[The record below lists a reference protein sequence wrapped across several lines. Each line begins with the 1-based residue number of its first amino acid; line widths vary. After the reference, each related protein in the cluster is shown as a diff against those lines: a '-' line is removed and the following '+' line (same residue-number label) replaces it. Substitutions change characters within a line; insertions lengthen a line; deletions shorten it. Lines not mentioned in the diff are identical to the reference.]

1 MARGNTPV
9 SGISGDAEKSRD
21 VVGRQRTNIS
31 VLKNVVLIWLD
42 EHIDDNNEICQ
53 NVVTKLRN
61 IINNIITYT
70 DDDQCVQYIDSISND
85 KVYLIVSSTLGQR
98 VVPYVHLLS
107 QVDSIFIFCG
117 NKKRYEQW
125 AKNWPKIKGVFMQIA
140 PICEVLKQTS
150 SEYESNAISISFMAT
165 NDHETNKNLNQ
176 LDCSFMYTQILKE
189 ILLTIKFK
197 PEHLEEFI
205 NFCREQFAKN
215 DTELKNIKLFE
226 QEYYDHTP
234 IWWYTSECFLY
245 PMLNRALRLM
255 DVDIIIKIGFFIRNL
270 HDDIEQLYSK
280 QFAGYHSG
288 KTLTLYRGQGLS
300 KSNFDQMMKT
310 KGGLIAFNNFLSTS
324 KNRDISLGFAR
335 KTLSNLELVGI
346 LFTMTIDPSKSTT
359 PFASIIGVS
368 EFADEDE
375 VLFSMHT
382 IFRIHDI
389 KPINENDRL
398 FQVDLIMTSDSDKD
412 LEMLASRMRKETFS
426 DAEGWYKLG
435 LVLIKMGHL
444 DKTQQIYEILLKQ
457 ATHESDKASI
467 YNQLGRIKDF
477 QEKENEAVKFYEK
490 SLEIYQKTP
499 PPNRLNIAYVYNGI
513 GNAYRNMNDY
523 SKALSSHGIALEIR
537 QELLSSTDPDVGYSH
552 NNIGMVYERMQDYT
566 NALSSYKKALEILQ
580 QKLSSADP
588 NLGFLYYNIGNTY
601 YNMGAYSQAL
611 PFYERAVDTA
621 ERALP
626 SNHPRLR
633 NWRNSLKLVKMRL

>member
-1 MARGNTPV
+1 MARRNTPV

-21 VVGRQRTNIS
+21 VIGRQRTNIS
-31 VLKNVVLIWLD
+31 VVKNVVLIWLD
-42 EHIDDNNEICQ
+42 EHIDDDNEICQ

-61 IINNIITYT
+61 IINSIITYT
-70 DDDQCVQYIDSISND
+70 DGDQCVHYIESISND
-85 KVYLIVSSTLGQR
+85 KVYLIVSGTLGQR

-117 NKKRYEQW
+117 NKKQYEQW
-125 AKNWPKIKGVFMQIA
+125 AKNWPKIKGVFLQIA
-140 PICEVLKQTS
+140 PICEVLTQTS
-150 SEYESNAISISFMAT
+150 SEYESNVISISFMAT

-280 QFAGYHSG
+280 QFAGYNSG

-324 KNRDISLGFAR
+324 KNRDISLDFAR

-346 LFTMTIDPSKSTT
+346 FFAMTIDPSKSTT

-398 FQVDLIMTSDSDKD
+398 FQVDLIMTSDRDKD

-444 DKTQQIYEILLKQ
+444 DKAQKIYEILLKQ
-457 ATHESDKASI
+457 ATNESDKAPI

-477 QEKENEAVKFYEK
+477 QEKEKEAVKFYEK
-490 SLEIYQKTP
+490 SLEIYQKAP
-499 PPNRLNIAYVYNGI
+499 PLNRLNIAYVYNGI

-523 SKALSSHGIALEIR
+523 SKALLSHGIALEIR
-537 QELLSSTDPDVGYSH
+537 QELLSSADPDVGYSH
-552 NNIGMVYERMQDYT
+552 NNLGMVYERMKDYT